1 MEDNDKSPLVP
12 YFIVESIAD
21 RQSLTIKRLWI
32 MCIILIFLLL
42 STNAMWICY
51 ESQFEGYEEIVEQ
64 DVDTGDGN
72 TTIVGI
78 GDKND
83 KN

>member
-1 MEDNDKSPLVP
+1 
-12 YFIVESIAD
+12 
-21 RQSLTIKRLWI
+21 